1 MAQVQSPDHA
11 RAGQA
16 DHERFMR
23 RVIQMAK
30 ETSEAGAGGPFSA
43 LIVKD
48 GKVVGEGVNRVLA
61 EKDPTWHG
69 EVSAIRDACK
79 NLGTHDLTGCVM
91 YTAGE
96 SCAMCYAAAWWARI
110 GSIYFAA
117 TYADARQYGNFDDS
131 VIDDALKLP
140 NEQRKVPAYQI
151 LHEEIL
157 PIWKAFGANPNRA
170 RY

>member
-1 MAQVQSPDHA
+1 MTQVQSPGHA
-11 RAGQA
+11 TVGQA

-23 RVIQMAK
+23 RVIEMAK
-30 ETSEAGAGGPFSA
+30 QTSEAGAGGPFSA

-48 GKVVGEGVNRVLA
+48 GQVVGEGVNRVLA

-69 EVSAIRDACK
+69 EVAAIRDACK
-79 NLGTHDLTGCVM
+79 KLGTHDLSGAVL

-96 SCAMCYAAAWWARI
+96 CCAMCYAAAWWARI
-110 GSIYFAA
+110 GTIYYAASI
-117 TYADARQYGNFDDS
+117 ADARQYGDFDDD
-131 VIDDALKLP
+131 VINEALKQP
-140 NEQRKVPAYQI
+140 NAERRVPCYQI

-157 PIWKAFGANPNRA
+157 PVWQAFGANPNRA